1 MKRMSLVLAC
11 VLVLSFSIVGCKT
24 NVNEQD
30 LHKTVASTLGYL
42 IAEKRTD
49 LADDMLKWYSTFV
62 NVTDEDFPG
71 VYQEGFSKLI
81 AMVSGSPFLTMQIQ
95 NAVNMLGISATG
107 PKTPDEIEEYRYIID
122 AFMLGASAAPRTV

>member
-1 MKRMSLVLAC
+1 MKKLSLVLTC
-11 VLVLSFSIVGCKT
+11 MLVLSFSIIGCKT
-24 NVNEQD
+24 SVNEQD

-42 IAEKRTD
+42 IAEKRPD
-49 LADDMLKWYSTFV
+49 LADDMLKWYSTFAD
-62 NVTDEDFPG
+62 VTDENFQG
-71 VYQEGFSKLI
+71 VYQEGFTKLI

-122 AFMLGASAAPRTV
+122 AFMLGVSAAPRTV